1 MFTVCIAAFALRPP
15 GTRFPLA
22 TRGEPEYDFGLS
34 ESVSVFTVSWL
45 EPGHEVV
52 HA

>member
-22 TRGEPEYDFGLS
+22 TREEPEYDFELS
-34 ESVSVFTVSWL
+34 ESVSVFTVSRL

-52 HA
+52 YA